1 MKADE
6 AGFSA
11 SSRDAAWTLTL
22 GSSLAT
28 RQSQNLYVA
37 LAGPS
42 IIAWARMTTLMMNLA
57 VVGCG
62 WFKVVIRSQ
71 SLAGLGCLR
80 AARKGLPGATSC
92 LSTDWI
98 RICAAQLA
106 AGTELGHPPGA
117 STPPLSR
124 AGKLSWL
131 ACLMLGAVCQRIVS
145 CIVSKLTILQ
155 TGSDTSNLK
164 QPRRRNNRVV
174 ATVRV

>member
-11 SSRDAAWTLTL
+11 PSRDAAWTL

-28 RQSQNLYVA
+28 RKSQNLYAA
-37 LAGPS
+37 LADPS

-98 RICAAQLA
+98 RLSTALHSTAQHSLQ
-106 AGTELGHPPGA
+106 LGQSSGILQERQLH
-117 STPPLSR
+117 R
-124 AGKLSWL
+124 W
-131 ACLMLGAVCQRIVS
+131 
-145 CIVSKLTILQ
+145 SKLTCMLDAWTGLPAHYILY
-155 TGSDTSNLK
+155 
-164 QPRRRNNRVV
+164 RVKIDHLTNWLGYQQLE
-174 ATVRV
+174 ATTPQEQ